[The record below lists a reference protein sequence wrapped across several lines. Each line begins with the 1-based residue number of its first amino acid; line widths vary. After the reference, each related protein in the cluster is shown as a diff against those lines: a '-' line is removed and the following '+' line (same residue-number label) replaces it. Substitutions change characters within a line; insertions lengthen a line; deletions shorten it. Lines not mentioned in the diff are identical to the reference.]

1 MIHIIFDSIIN
12 GLILLFLIKN
22 IIEIFIRKK
31 KNLNNFYC
39 KINKFYILDIM
50 FFFFGCLL
58 NLIFSYLN

>member
-50 FFFFGCLL
+50 FFFLDA
-58 NLIFSYLN
+58 Y